1 MELIEQAF
9 TVHKH
14 FHEAS
19 AFDVWSYLIWFA
31 PPYGWRVYDLVILE
45 ILENLKIK
53 GFFLWLK
60 SIVYKYST
68 DITKPK
74 EKKLEA
80 AKAF

>member
-14 FHEAS
+14 FHKAT
-19 AFDVWSYLIWFA
+19 AFDVWSY
-31 PPYGWRVYDLVILE
+31 LVILE

-74 EKKLEA
+74 ENKLEA

>member
-14 FHEAS
+14 FHKAT
-19 AFDVWSYLIWFA
+19 AFDVWSY
-31 PPYGWRVYDLVILE
+31 LVILE